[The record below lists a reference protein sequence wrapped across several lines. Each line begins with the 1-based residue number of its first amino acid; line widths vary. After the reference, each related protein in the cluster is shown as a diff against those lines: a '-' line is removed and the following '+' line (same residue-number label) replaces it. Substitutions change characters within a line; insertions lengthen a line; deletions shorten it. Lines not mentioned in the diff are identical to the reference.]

1 MSMTAAVTAEL
12 ENAGLEAYAES
23 LAVVGLGI
31 SERPADPPVGYTE
44 HPGAVVQEAA
54 GSGLI
59 ASLVGGGLLLVCGSL
74 TCTAL
79 VVKRERRKRKDAT
92 IDHAVF
98 DVDKR
103 SPLKEAATAAR
114 GELAAEAADNTSLPP
129 TPREDLDRRVYDLD
143 ALAEIISRP
152 LPNGAE
158 RGGMAGAGGPFTPTR
173 NSLSPAGVDWAFHP
187 ATREESAMSG
197 LSAEPMANRAHRHDM
212 WSLDME
218 PVEHPPSSA
227 DALGSPGQQFSAPG
241 SPQSFRMT
249 L

>member
-1 MSMTAAVTAEL
+1 
-12 ENAGLEAYAES
+12 
-23 LAVVGLGI
+23 
-31 SERPADPPVGYTE
+31 
-44 HPGAVVQEAA
+44 
-54 GSGLI
+54 
-59 ASLVGGGLLLVCGSL
+59 VGGGLLLVCGSL

-187 ATREESAMSG
+187 ATREVLRAASAHVDPEWKRPSRRSPPCRG
-197 LSAEPMANRAHRHDM
+197 C
-212 WSLDME
+212 
-218 PVEHPPSSA
+218 PPSRWPTGPTGTICGPWTWSRWSTRPA
-227 DALGSPGQQFSAPG
+227 AQTRSDRRGSSSAPRG
-241 SPQSFRMT
+241 ARSLSG
-249 L
+249 